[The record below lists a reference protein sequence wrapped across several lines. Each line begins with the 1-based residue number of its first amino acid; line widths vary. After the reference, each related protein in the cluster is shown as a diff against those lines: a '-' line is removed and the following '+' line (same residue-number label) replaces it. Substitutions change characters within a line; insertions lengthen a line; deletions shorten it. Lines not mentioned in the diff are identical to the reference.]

1 MARTRVSRKSLKEP
15 DEFISFSSRLLQQA
29 VVHKTKLLLGAGVLF
44 AVLVVFSATGY
55 FLNRSENQ
63 GSLLLSRLVE
73 RYDKAQ
79 NDDGPEKAYEMLQGE
94 FESFIADYSGR
105 RCGKFARLAF
115 ANYSYRAGKYDE
127 AAAQYL
133 QVMKAFEGVP
143 MVKNMAALSLGYAYE
158 EKKEYEKAVQL
169 FEMMAADPNSLMA
182 DEALFALGRLY
193 GVLGKKDMRAQV
205 LSQLADKHP
214 NSMYKE
220 LALAVP
226 AG

>member
-15 DEFISFSSRLLQQA
+15 DEFISFSSRLIQQA
-29 VVHKTKLLLGAGVLF
+29 VVYKTKLLLGAGVLF
-44 AVLVVFSATGY
+44 AVLVVVSATGY

-73 RYDKAQ
+73 RYDKAL
-79 NDDGPEKAYEMLQGE
+79 NDEGSEKAYEMLQEE
-94 FESFIADYSGR
+94 FQAFITDYSGR

-127 AAAQYL
+127 AAAQYV
-133 QVMKAFEGVP
+133 QVMKAFEAVP
-143 MVKNMAALSLGYAYE
+143 MVKTMAALSLGYTYE

-169 FEMMAADPNSLMA
+169 FETIAADPHALMA

-193 GVLGKKDMRAQV
+193 GVLGKKDMRAQA